1 MGKQPLMGI
10 TGRIGNI
17 IHYKMDDKFYTRAAP
32 RKFKQTKATKKRASE
47 FGRASTMGCAIRGLL
62 IKSIPNPSDRK
73 MHGRLVGVL
82 FRWLRNFNKKTPGVT
97 HTDIIED
104 FNFTGSSTVRGR
116 WAVDL
121 QLKNPSPG
129 LVQLYIPG
137 FLPKELIRAP
147 AGSVSV
153 VCRIAIG
160 TLDVATGMA
169 LDKSF
174 TELVYK
180 FDGKPVE
187 EKTISMELPT
197 PKDCLILTGISLT
210 YRSIKNGREFDF
222 SIKKFMPAGIHHVLY
237 V

>member
-17 IHYKMDDKFYTRAAP
+17 IHYRIGDNFYTRKAP
-32 RKFKQTKATKKRASE
+32 RKFRQTKATKLRASE
-47 FGRASTMGCAIRGLL
+47 FGQASTIGCSIRGLL
-62 IKSIPNPSDRK
+62 LKAIPNPSDRK

-82 FRWLRNFNKKTPGVT
+82 FRWLRNFNKKPPGVT
-97 HTDIIED
+97 HTEIIQD
-104 FNFTGSSTVRGR
+104 FNFTESTTVRER
-116 WAVDL
+116 WTVDL

-129 LVQLYIPG
+129 IVQLYIPG

-160 TLDVATGMA
+160 TLDVPTGMA
-169 LDKSF
+169 LNKSF
-174 TELVYK
+174 TELIYNL
-180 FDGKPVE
+180 DGKPVE
-187 EKTISMELPT
+187 EQTISIELPT
-197 PKDCLILTGISLT
+197 PKNCLILTGISLT
-210 YRSIKNGREFDF
+210 YRFKKNGREFDF
-222 SIKKFMPAGIHHVLY
+222 SNKKFMPAGIHHVLY